1 MLAAAE
7 AAMDLAASDDAE
19 RERNRARLY
28 APPVGGGGAVRGRGG
43 RPAARGMA
51 MADVQTLMAQ
61 LAAEDSQ
68 HARGRNPSR

>member
-7 AAMDLAASDDAE
+7 AAMDLAAGDDAE

-28 APPVGGGGAVRGRGG
+28 APPPAGGAVRGRGG
-43 RPAARGMA
+43 PAARGMA
-51 MADVQTLMAQ
+51 MTDVQTLMAQ
-61 LAAEDSQ
+61 MAAEDSQ